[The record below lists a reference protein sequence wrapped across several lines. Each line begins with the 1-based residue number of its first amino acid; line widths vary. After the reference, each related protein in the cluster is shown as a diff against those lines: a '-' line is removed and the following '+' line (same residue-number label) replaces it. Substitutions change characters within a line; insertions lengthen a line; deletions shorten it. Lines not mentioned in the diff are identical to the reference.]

1 MGTEVGGP
9 DCVEMGPGEQRRAS
23 GEARESR
30 IVETPPTLA
39 QAALAKQ
46 GGVEKE
52 RLRQA
57 RGRGLGG
64 RDVVMWPG
72 APTDLGQQA
81 GAERELRWV
90 CWAEREAGRQGRVET
105 ESWRPGGLE
114 RGRQAAEGGAR
125 AMRVQ
130 GHWEEVA
137 AAGSRRWRM

>member
-1 MGTEVGGP
+1 MGGP
-9 DCVEMGPGEQRRAS
+9 DRVEMGPGEQRRAS
-23 GEARESR
+23 GEARESC

-39 QAALAKQ
+39 QAALAEQ

-72 APTDLGQQA
+72 APTDLG
-81 GAERELRWV
+81 L
-90 CWAEREAGRQGRVET
+90 ET
-105 ESWRPGGLE
+105 EAWRPGALE
-114 RGRQAAEGGAR
+114 RDRQAAAGGAR

-130 GHWEEVA
+130 GQWQEVA

>member
-1 MGTEVGGP
+1 MCQRAHLAVLLAPLSHGGRRRCAWQRRVRRTEVGTEVGGL

-39 QAALAKQ
+39 QAALAEQ

-72 APTDLGQQA
+72 APTDLG
-81 GAERELRWV
+81 
-90 CWAEREAGRQGRVET
+90 
-105 ESWRPGGLE
+105 P
-114 RGRQAAEGGAR
+114 
-125 AMRVQ
+125 
-130 GHWEEVA
+130 
-137 AAGSRRWRM
+137 